1 MRTPMDVFMG
11 RVDGLEKREIARR
24 TVPCYKW
31 VVEPDGTK
39 LEVCMLVDSRRL
51 YRYPFEKERRIAG
64 LRAKARYLR
73 GEMEHLRLREFQ
85 PGYCRYVDHNPEDEK
100 AS

>member
-1 MRTPMDVFMG
+1 MDVLLG
-11 RVDGLEKREIARR
+11 RVDGLPKSEVARR

-31 VVEPDGTK
+31 VLEPDGQT
-39 LEVCMLVDSRRL
+39 LEVCLLVDSRHL
-51 YRYPFEKERRIAG
+51 YRYPFEGLRGMAG
-64 LRAKARYLR
+64 LRAKGRYLR

-85 PGYCRYVDHNPEDEK
+85 PGICRYVRRGAEQ